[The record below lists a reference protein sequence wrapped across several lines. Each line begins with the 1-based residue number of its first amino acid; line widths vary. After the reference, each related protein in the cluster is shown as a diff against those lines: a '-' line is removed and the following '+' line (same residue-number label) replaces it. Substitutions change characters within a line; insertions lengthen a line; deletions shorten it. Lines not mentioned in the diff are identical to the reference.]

1 MSLKRVFSGRKIHIV
16 LLSIIIVASVT
27 LVSFSDKDFKIAKNL
42 DIFATL
48 FREVNLYYVDDTD
61 PEKLVKNS
69 IKGMLKEL
77 DPYTTFIPE
86 SDMDEFKFMTTG
98 QYGGIGAL
106 IRKAGDYT
114 MISEPYEGFPAQR
127 SGLRAGDTI
136 LSINGVS
143 TKGKGISGVSE
154 MLKGKPNTPLELKL
168 KRLGEDSVLTVGF
181 DREKVTIN
189 NVQYYG
195 IVGDNIGYILL
206 GTFTKGA
213 AKEVENAYKELKE
226 KGITGIIL
234 DLRNNTGGLLNEA
247 VDIANIW
254 LSGSTEIVNTRGK
267 VKQWDKK
274 YITENDPVDTA
285 MPMVVLVNRASASAS
300 EIVCGSLQDLDR
312 AVLVGQRT
320 FGKGLVQTTRPLSY
334 NTHLKITTAK
344 YYIPSGRCIQALDY
358 THRNEDGSVGY
369 IPDSLKS
376 EFQTKNGRTVFD
388 GGGVEPDIK
397 VVSELAQN
405 VSIALYTSNTI
416 FDFATIYASKNDA
429 IAKPTEF
436 VLTDALYNEFV
447 DYALNRE
454 INYHSRSNDKYKELI
469 ETAKK
474 EGYYEIAKDEFSKL
488 EAKLEVD
495 LRKDMESFSD
505 EIRELLTEEIVSRYY
520 YQKGRVISTLDE
532 DKEILKAIEVI
543 NDKSKMASI
552 LNPSGIEDTKVAINK
567 LKN

>member
-1 MSLKRVFSGRKIHIV
+1 MSLKRVFSGRKVHLI
-16 LLSIIIVASVT
+16 LLSIIIVTSVT

-61 PEKLVKNS
+61 PEKLVENG

-127 SGLRAGDTI
+127 NGLQAGDTI
-136 LSINGVS
+136 LSIDDIS
-143 TKGKGISGVSE
+143 TKGKDISGVSE
-154 MLKGKPNTPLELKL
+154 LLKGKPNTPLKMRL
-168 KRLGEDSVLTVGF
+168 KRLGVDSAFTIGF
-181 DREKVTIN
+181 NREKVTIN

-195 IVGDNIGYILL
+195 IIGDNVGYILL

-213 AKEVENAYKELKE
+213 SKEVEAAYKELIG
-226 KGITGIIL
+226 KGIKGIVL
-234 DLRNNTGGLLNEA
+234 DLRNNTGGLLDEA

-254 LSGSTEIVNTRGK
+254 LPRDTEIVSTRGK

-274 YITENDPVDTA
+274 YITENQPIDTS

-358 THRNEDGSVGY
+358 THRNDDGSVGY

-376 EFQTKNGRTVFD
+376 EFKTKNGRSVFD
-388 GGGVEPDIK
+388 GGGVDPDIK

-416 FDFATIYASKNDA
+416 FDFATNYASKTKS
-429 IAKPTEF
+429 IASPTEF
-436 VLTDALYNEFV
+436 VLSDELYNEFV
-447 DYALNRE
+447 DYAMTRE
-454 INYHSRSNDKYKELI
+454 IDYHTRSNDKYKELI
-469 ETAKK
+469 KTAKR
-474 EGYYEIAKDEFSKL
+474 EGYYDIAKDEFEKL
-488 EAKLEVD
+488 EAKLKVD
-495 LRKDMESFSD
+495 LRKDMTDFSD
-505 EIRELLTEEIVSRYY
+505 EIRQLLTEEIVSRYH

-543 NDKSKMASI
+543 NEKGKIASV
-552 LNPSGIEDTKVAINK
+552 LNPSKFQETKVAMNK
-567 LKN
+567 